1 MRGTQFFCE
10 PRQFRLAIMLASY
23 VIILVFVRTYGAL
36 GAFITEFLSNDI
48 PDEVIITSL
57 GSNKSNK
64 HIPEDA

>member
-1 MRGTQFFCE
+1 
-10 PRQFRLAIMLASY
+10 MLASY